1 MQFDPSLY
9 KDEQIKKNKFDN
21 NLPAGEYL
29 LVVKYFI
36 MKTAKN
42 SGKDYMRALI
52 QVLEGPAKDAIYW
65 QFQML
70 DLTSE
75 GTCKRLGWWCQSM
88 GVYEPF
94 NPADSYQLADAF
106 LFRPFKAYVN
116 RKRNRDGEYVN
127 DIARFSLPK
136 SKGEVTAEEVHILA
150 DHRERL
156 EGQEK
161 RFKDQRS
168 GSDSDY
174 DNSGSQEDF
183 GYGKAKLEKPSYP
196 GDEEIPF

>member
-1 MQFDPSLY
+1 
-9 KDEQIKKNKFDN
+9 
-21 NLPAGEYL
+21 
-29 LVVKYFI
+29 
-36 MKTAKN
+36 MKTAKK
-42 SGKDYMRALI
+42 SGKDYMRACI
-52 QVLEGPAKDAIYW
+52 EVLEGPAKGAVYW

-168 GSDSDY
+168 GSE
-174 DNSGSQEDF
+174 GSQYRQSYEDDQGEF
-183 GYGKAKLEKPSYP
+183 GCGKATPEKPSYP
-196 GDEEIPF
+196 GGNEEIPF